1 MSATIVAPNKHDAGG
16 IQTSS
21 IINSLGPK
29 SAPIQQDAGSRI
41 GHEDSPLLVASG
53 SIHSVNR
60 ATDPQE
66 SFVWLGA
73 EAGQSELES
82 SRRGESHPRAAQP

>member
-1 MSATIVAPNKHDAGG
+1 MSATIVAPTKHDGRG

-21 IINSLGPK
+21 IVNSLAPK
-29 SAPIQQDAGSRI
+29 SARIQQDAGSRI

-53 SIHSVNR
+53 SIHSANR

-73 EAGQSELES
+73 EAGQSELEP
-82 SRRGESHPRAAQP
+82 SRRRESHPRATQP